1 MDSLEERWYELDF
14 AVSRS
19 MRYHAKRRRFF
30 ETCLQ
35 IVRVIIAV
43 AGAGTV
49 AAVFG
54 DSARITVVFGI
65 IVGVAAA
72 VDLVFEFARRAMN
85 YDHLYRC
92 FAGLSAEIAEADQ
105 ASEPQCK
112 KLSAK
117 KRHIE
122 MEEPTALD
130 VLNVISSNE
139 VRESRGFGYKY
150 HVRYWQGL
158 FAQFGDFGKQDFPKV
173 SIALLDKS
181 DEKKPSVH

>member
-19 MRYHAKRRRFF
+19 LRYHAKRRRFF

-54 DSARITVVFGI
+54 ESAKITITFGI
-65 IVGVAAA
+65 IVGIAASI
-72 VDLVFEFARRAMN
+72 DLVFEFARRTMT

-92 FAGLSAEIAEADQ
+92 FADLYAEIAESDQ
-105 ASEPQCK
+105 NSEAQYK
-112 KLSAK
+112 KMLS
-117 KRHIE
+117 KRRLIE
-122 MEEPTALD
+122 REEPTAYD
-130 VLNVISSNE
+130 VLSVVVSNE
-139 VRESRGFGYKY
+139 VLESRGYDFKYK
-150 HVRYWQGL
+150 VGYWQGV
-158 FAQFGDFGKQDFPKV
+158 FAQFGDFGKQDFPKISTV
-173 SIALLDKS
+173 VLDGS
-181 DEKKPSVH
+181 PPTNTLVH